1 MLPIGRRLPDPAIP
15 VLLMMFSLL
24 AGCSGGGSGDSPDE
38 PEPQPPASAFAQ
50 VDAAANAAFVTQGMS
65 GMGLAIYDASG
76 AKVFERMYGTFSAD
90 QRVAIASASKMVA
103 GTTIFRLIDK
113 GYLSLDST
121 TGEVLGWTG
130 EKGTITVRHL
140 LSFTSGLG
148 PENLCTVVANLT
160 LAQCVDTIEQ
170 QDLVATPG
178 TRFDYGS
185 THLQVAARMAEVRVG
200 SAWNDIFA
208 AELLQP
214 LALPADIRFYSQPLQ
229 ADGTTNPLIAG
240 GLRMSMNEYGRILQ
254 FIFDKGRWQG
264 SALMQ
269 PTLFDLQNREPYPD
283 VVIGQSPAV
292 GNGFAF
298 RYGLT
303 AWLECSTPATGC
315 ADFSSPGAFGFTPW
329 IDRQSGYFAILGMEL
344 RNNSSGIVSFAVSL
358 EQQLKPLIAEAVR

>member
-1 MLPIGRRLPDPAIP
+1 MLTGCRPPNPAIP
-15 VLLMMFSLL
+15 LLFTLLGLL

-38 PEPQPPASAFAQ
+38 PPPPPPASAFAE
-50 VDAAANAAFVTQGMS
+50 VDAAANAAFVAQEMS
-65 GMGLAIYDASG
+65 GMGLAIYDSSG
-76 AKVFERMYGTFSAD
+76 TKVFERMYGTFSAD

-103 GTTIFRLIDK
+103 GTVIFRLIDK

-121 TGEVLGWTG
+121 TGDVLGWTG

-140 LSFTSGLG
+140 LSFTSGLA
-148 PENLCTVVANLT
+148 PENLCTVLANIS
-160 LAQCVDTIEQ
+160 LAQCVDAIEQ
-170 QDLVATPG
+170 EDLEAAPG

-185 THLQVAARMAEVRVG
+185 THLHVAARMAEVRVG
-200 SAWNDIFA
+200 AGWNDIFG

-214 LALPADIRFYSQPLQ
+214 LGLPGDIRFYSQPLQ

-240 GLRMSMNEYGRILQ
+240 GLRMSMNEYGPVLQ

-269 PTLFDLQNREPYPD
+269 PTLFDLQNREPYPA
-283 VVIGQSPAV
+283 VVIGKSPAV
-292 GNGFAF
+292 GNGFTF

-315 ADFSSPGAFGFTPW
+315 PDFSSPGAFGFTPW
-329 IDRQSGYFAILGMEL
+329 IDRESGYFAILGMEL

-358 EQQLKPLIAEAVR
+358 EQQLKPLIVEALR